1 MTQDVGEKFKD
12 QSNLQQEVINII
24 KEQYD
29 KIHEIYRVKS
39 KTLIDAIEKSRF
51 KMGKTET
58 RRNLDLQGYQEDL
71 KLLEKKVSFYES
83 YTNKLKALVEEDA
96 IKMLDRLKRENDKL
110 AEGQEN
116 DLNQMNIPGL
126 NPGEG
131 YQPILEQ
138 HQPMEEQEEDGL
150 TDVEEVPHEE
160 G

>member
-1 MTQDVGEKFKD
+1 M
-12 QSNLQQEVINII
+12 INII

-110 AEGQEN
+110 AEG
-116 DLNQMNIPGL
+116 
-126 NPGEG
+126 
-131 YQPILEQ
+131 
-138 HQPMEEQEEDGL
+138 
-150 TDVEEVPHEE
+150 
-160 G
+160 